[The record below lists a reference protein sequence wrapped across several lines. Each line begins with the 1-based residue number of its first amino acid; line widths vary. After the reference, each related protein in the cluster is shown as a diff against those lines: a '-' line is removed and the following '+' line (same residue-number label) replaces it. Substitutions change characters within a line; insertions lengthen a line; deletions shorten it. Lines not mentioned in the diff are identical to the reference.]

1 MLVEENKTNEAII
14 KTISFFDMF
23 DFPLTSLE
31 VWKYLSVS
39 VDLLSLE
46 NNLTGLVEA
55 GKIEKNNGFYYLFG
69 REKIIIDRLQRY
81 NYAERKFA
89 RVFWVSQIFRFIPW
103 VEMVAVG
110 NLIGVNNLRDGGD
123 IDLFIVARAGRL
135 WLVRFFTTA
144 LMTLFRL
151 RPRPGAERDKICL
164 SFYASDQALN
174 FEELLLNHDDWYL
187 VYWLAGLRP
196 IFDRNH
202 NYEKL
207 ISNNAWLKEKIPN
220 WFPAGSATRHEVEQG
235 DGKFYNKFVDIIFG
249 SWEKTLKSWQM
260 KHFPGEIKSLMNQ
273 DKRVIVNDNMIKL
286 HTNDRR
292 GVFQEKFNQ
301 LRITN

>member
-196 IFDRNH
+196 IFDQSN
-202 NYEKL
+202 NYQKL
-207 ISNNAWLKEKIPN
+207 ILNNAWLKEKLPN
-220 WFPAGSATRHEVEQG
+220 WILASLATRHQVENRST
-235 DGKFYNKFVDIIFG
+235 KFAYQMIDSIFRIC
-249 SWEKTLKSWQM
+249 EKPLKNWQI
-260 KHFPGEIKSLMNQ
+260 KHFPSEIKKLMNQ

-292 GVFQEKFNQ
+292 KLFQEK
-301 LRITN
+301 LVARS